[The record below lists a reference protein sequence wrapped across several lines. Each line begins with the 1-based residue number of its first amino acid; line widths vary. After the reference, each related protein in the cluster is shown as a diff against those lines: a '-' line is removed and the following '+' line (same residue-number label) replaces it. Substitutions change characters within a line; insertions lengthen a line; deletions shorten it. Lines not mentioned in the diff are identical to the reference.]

1 LKYSWLIILAV
12 LALFGC
18 SSDPDSPIGTEFLD
32 DGILGSQPGEVILDT
47 LKLGPGDQ
55 SFFIG
60 SRLDVN
66 STLSLGDKDNY
77 KSSILLKF
85 NFDNPGADTARTV
98 QLVRMR
104 LRAASDSE
112 TDSLTANFFELL
124 SSYDEGDTL
133 LALDLD
139 PAAIP
144 DSGLVEIER
153 QLPTGLGLYTLPTG
167 LVQDWIRGVKPHH
180 GLAVVITPDTTDK
193 QLLMAARENSASD
206 RRPILEVN
214 FTDGQSTLYKISD
227 DGTFVESVAA
237 TQNLVLSDAYIRRIY
252 LPLDLAQLDPNL
264 LIHDAKLILNYVPDT
279 SLGSDFSVFLYSPN
293 DDDPF
298 GTDIRTGQ
306 GITTG
311 LVDFTTGQ
319 VVLMVRN
326 ILLLMLGGQEENNGF
341 ALRFMGEGSNLRQV
355 EFYTSASDSLGPRI
369 ELISSQPP
377 EFDK

>member
-12 LALFGC
+12 LVLSGC
-18 SSDPDSPIGTEFLD
+18 SSDPDSMVGIEFLD

-60 SRLDVN
+60 SRLDAN
-66 STLSLGDKDNY
+66 STLSLGDKDGY
-77 KSSILLKF
+77 QSSILLKF

-98 QLVRMR
+98 QLARMR

-124 SSYDEGDTL
+124 SNYDEGDTL
-133 LALDLD
+133 FSLDID
-139 PAAIP
+139 PDAIP
-144 DSGLVEIER
+144 DSGLVEIDR

-180 GLAVVITPDTTDK
+180 GLAVVITPGTTDK
-193 QLLMAARENSASD
+193 RLLMAARESSAGD

-214 FTDGQSTLYKISD
+214 FTDGHSTLYMNSD
-227 DGTFVESVAA
+227 DGTFVESMIA
-237 TQNLVLSDAYIRRIY
+237 TPNLVLSDAYIRRIH
-252 LPLDLAQLDPNL
+252 LPLDLARLDPNL
-264 LIHDAKLILNYVPDT
+264 LIHEAKMVLNYVPGT

-298 GTDIRTGQ
+298 GTGIRTGQ
-306 GITTG
+306 GVTAGRVNFVTG
-311 LVDFTTGQ
+311 R

-326 ILLLMLGGQEENNGF
+326 ILLLMLGGKEDNNGF
-341 ALRFMGEGSNLRQV
+341 ALRFMGEGSELRQV
-355 EFYTSASDSLGPRI
+355 EFYTNASDSLGPRI

-377 EFDK
+377 EFDN

>member
-1 LKYSWLIILAV
+1 MKYSWLIILAV

-18 SSDPDSPIGTEFLD
+18 SSDPDSPVGTEFLD
-32 DGILGSQPGEVILDT
+32 DGIIGSRPGEVILDT

-66 STLSLGDKDNY
+66 STLSIGIKDGY

-124 SSYDEGDTL
+124 SNYDEGDTL
-133 LALDLD
+133 LTLDLD

-144 DSGLVEIER
+144 DSGLVEIDR
-153 QLPTGLGLYTLPTG
+153 QMPTALGLYTLPTA
-167 LVQDWIRGVKPHH
+167 LVQDWIRGVKTHH
-180 GLAVVITPDTTDK
+180 GLAVVITPGTTDK
-193 QLLMAARENSASD
+193 QLLMGARENSADD

-214 FTDGQSTLYKISD
+214 FTDGHSTLYKISD
-227 DGTFVESVAA
+227 DGTFVESVNP
-237 TQNLVLSDAYIRRIY
+237 TTNLVLSDGYIRRIH
-252 LPLDLAQLDPNL
+252 LPLDLTPIDPDL
-264 LIHDAKLILNYVPDT
+264 LIHDAKLILNYVPSS

-293 DDDPF
+293 SDNPL
-298 GTDIRTGQ
+298 GTDIWTGQ
-306 GITTG
+306 AVMSGV
-311 LVDFTTGQ
+311 VDFMTGR
-319 VVLMVRN
+319 VVLPVRI
-326 ILLLMLGGQEENNGF
+326 ILLLMLGGKEDNNGF
-341 ALRFMGEGSNLRQV
+341 ALRFMGEGSELRQV